1 VSEFKE
7 VFQEAYDEAI
17 ENGFT
22 EQEAEQRGIDAV
34 TEFSSDLIDDAM
46 DRLKERDE

>member
-1 VSEFKE
+1 MSIFKE

-22 EQEAEQRGIDAV
+22 EQEAEQRGTDAIA
-34 TEFSSDLIDDAM
+34 EYSSDLIDDAM
-46 DRLKERDE
+46 NRLKERDE